1 MIRLGRRP
9 ATLLLALAW
18 AGVLLWFS
26 QRFLFCFPAPKL
38 LAVAALTALAWAF
51 AGAAEPALIRAA
63 AQAPF
68 TPALAAVLAWELAG
82 LAASRSPEAPA
93 LALLPVAGAS
103 AAAWLAAALASQV
116 AERNR
121 LLGWFAAAHLL
132 AGLYGAVQYFGQD
145 PWTWTLDYGPGR
157 VFATVGNPNFLAGQF
172 VLALPVLVALGSSGR
187 PRVPAALAWLAR
199 AAFALGALAFICAQ
213 TRGAWLGLIAGAAV
227 AALAWTRKVPGTFL
241 NGSNRGTGAGSPSA
255 RPILW
260 AAVTAAVLVGWFS
273 APSLNPTGISLP
285 AQIASSAELGQ
296 QSARQR
302 FFWWRAAFELDR
314 AAPVAGWGTANFIRE
329 FPARARRVA
338 PAYSDLP
345 PAYCDHPHQD
355 YLYVTAEHGLVGL
368 GLLLWLALIWCRL
381 AWHRWRREGDPLGLG
396 VLAAAVGIAVHANW
410 NMPSIIPSTLY
421 TAAALLGLV
430 AARPGPEDPAPAVA
444 PAAPRF
450 TLRLGAGLAVALG
463 IALRP
468 AVLMTAQCY
477 LNGARILS
485 ENRAY
490 PPAAYQALQTLRL
503 TRAPWRTSFM
513 LGGIYYGEGYY
524 EQALAAFAADEKEN
538 PWGADAILHQGK
550 ALRQLGRYDEAD
562 AQSRRALALV
572 PNYPE
577 AAVTIASLAYAR
589 ADAARKAGHAAEQRH
604 QLRRA
609 TVWLRYALAFFPRNA
624 EALKLTGYV
633 AVMEKDWPGASAA
646 WEAYLRV
653 KPLDDDQR
661 NRLEALRRDMP
672 RLLKL
677 RP

>member
-1 MIRLGRRP
+1 MTRLARRP

-18 AGVLLWFS
+18 SGVVLWFS
-26 QRFLFCFPAPKL
+26 QRFLYCFPAPKL
-38 LAVAALTALAWAF
+38 LAVAGLTALAWAF
-51 AGAAEPALIRAA
+51 AGAAEPDLVRAA
-63 AQAPF
+63 ARAPF
-68 TPALAAVLAWELAG
+68 SPALAAVLVWDLAG
-82 LAASRSPEAPA
+82 LCFSRSPEAPA
-93 LALLPVAGAS
+93 LSLLPVAGAA
-103 AAAWLAAALASQV
+103 AAAWLAAALASRTP
-116 AERNR
+116 ERNR

-132 AGLYGAVQYFGQD
+132 AGGYGALQYFGQD

-172 VLALPVLVALGSSGR
+172 VLALPVLVALGSCDR
-187 PRVPAALAWLAR
+187 AVVPFALASLSR
-199 AAFALGALAFICAQ
+199 AAFAFGALAFICAQ
-213 TRGAWLGLIAGAAV
+213 TRGAWLGLIAGGTAAAV
-227 AALAWTRKVPGTFL
+227 AWSQKVPGTFSP
-241 NGSNRGTGAGSPSA
+241 GKGTWYLSGPSA
-255 RPILW
+255 RPVAW
-260 AAVTAAVLVGWFS
+260 AAVVAAVLVGWFS

-302 FFWWRAAFELDR
+302 FFWWRAAFELTR
-314 AAPVAGWGTANFIRE
+314 AAPVAGCGTANFVRE

-355 YLYVTAEHGLVGL
+355 YLYVAAEHGLIGL
-368 GLLLWLALIWCRL
+368 GLLLWLGLIWCRL
-381 AWHRWRREGDPLGLG
+381 AWVRWRRDGDPLGLG

-421 TAAALLGLV
+421 TAAGLLGLV
-430 AARPGPEDPAPAVA
+430 AARPGPADPAI
-444 PAAPRF
+444 PAAPSTPRR
-450 TLRLGAGLAVALG
+450 TLRLGAGLAVALAV
-463 IALRP
+463 ALRP

-490 PPAAYQALQTLRL
+490 APAAYQALQTLRL
-503 TRAPWRTSFM
+503 TKAPWRTSFM

-524 EQALAAFAADEKEN
+524 EQALAAFAADEREN

-589 ADAARKAGHAAEQRH
+589 ADAARKTGHTSEQRK

-633 AVMEKDWPGASAA
+633 AVMNRDWPGASAA

-661 NRLEALRRDMP
+661 NRLEALRRYLP
-672 RLLKL
+672 RLMKEGK
-677 RP
+677 